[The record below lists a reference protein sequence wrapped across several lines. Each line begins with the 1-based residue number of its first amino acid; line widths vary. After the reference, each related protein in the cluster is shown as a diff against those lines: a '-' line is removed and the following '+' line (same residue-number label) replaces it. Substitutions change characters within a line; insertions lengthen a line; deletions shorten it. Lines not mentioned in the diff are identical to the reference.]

1 MQIHR
6 SQNTSAYSIIVK
18 IALLTAH
25 HYYLEIA
32 TSQSVRK
39 SYLMSTSKLNSL
51 FLQSKVKH
59 MVNSLKTALNL
70 SINHCN
76 GYGSNPL
83 QLRTPNVRF
92 YKCKY
97 KK

>member
-25 HYYLEIA
+25 HYYQEIA

-76 GYGSNPL
+76 GYGSTSL
-83 QLRTPNVRF
+83 QLPTPNVRF
-92 YKCKY
+92 
-97 KK
+97 